1 MAYVF
6 IVQELKSSYAIACTI
21 SSEIMNFT
29 SILRLEVEGNEQ
41 NTSFDCL
48 TLGLLP

>member
-1 MAYVF
+1 MAYAF
-6 IVQELKSSYAIACTI
+6 IVQLLKSSSVIAYF

-29 SILRLEVEGNEQ
+29 SILRLEVEGNDQ
-41 NTSFDCL
+41 NSSFDCL